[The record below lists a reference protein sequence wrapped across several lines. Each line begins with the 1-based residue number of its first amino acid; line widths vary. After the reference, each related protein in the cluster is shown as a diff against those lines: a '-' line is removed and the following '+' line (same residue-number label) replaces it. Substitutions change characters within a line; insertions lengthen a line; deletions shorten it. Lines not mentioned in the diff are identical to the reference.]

1 MKKLFFAALLSTP
14 LAAVAQVVAL
24 GTTQAGAT
32 FQLSTGIAK
41 VVSDKGGMQMRT
53 QPMAGAA
60 QYAALVNRGD
70 VEFGMSNVPELHYLT
85 KGEVITEGKPN
96 PELRMAARLVPWY
109 NGLIVRKDSPIRT
122 IKDLKGQP
130 MPAGFPGNPLGKVLI
145 TGYLAN
151 GGLTFDDTRQVPVPA
166 FPRMWDAFKQQ
177 QTAASIATIG
187 MSQLQELQA
196 ALNGVRFISF
206 DPSPSA
212 VAAMQKHVPNSYVV
226 EVKPGPGKIGIDAPT
241 NMLVYDYALWVN
253 AKVKNEV
260 VTKVVETLYSNPADI
275 KATSPLW
282 AEFDPAQM
290 GKDVGIPYHPAAAA
304 FYKSKGIIK

>member
-1 MKKLFFAALLSTP
+1 
-14 LAAVAQVVAL
+14 
-24 GTTQAGAT
+24 
-32 FQLSTGIAK
+32 
-41 VVSDKGGMQMRT
+41 
-53 QPMAGAA
+53 
-60 QYAALVNRGD
+60 
-70 VEFGMSNVPELHYLT
+70 
-85 KGEVITEGKPN
+85 
-96 PELRMAARLVPWY
+96 
-109 NGLIVRKDSPIRT
+109 
-122 IKDLKGQP
+122 
-130 MPAGFPGNPLGKVLI
+130 MPAGFAGNPLGKVLI

-151 GGLTFDDTRQVPVPA
+151 GGLSFEDTRQVPVPA

-206 DPSPSA
+206 DSSPAA
-212 VAAMQKHVPNSYVV
+212 VAAMQKHVPYSYVA

-260 VTKVVETLYSNPADI
+260 VSKVVETLYSNPADI

-282 AEFDPAQM
+282 TEFDPAQM
-290 GKDVGIPYHPAAAA
+290 GKDVGIPYHPGAVA

>member
-1 MKKLFFAALLSTP
+1 MKTLFALALLVPSIC
-14 LAAVAQVVAL
+14 VAQVIAL

-41 VVSDKGGMQMRT
+41 VVSDKSGMQMRT
-53 QPMAGAA
+53 QPMAGAV
-60 QYAALVNRGD
+60 QYAPLVNRGD
-70 VEFGMSNVPELHYLT
+70 VEFGMSNVPELHYLS
-85 KGEVITEGKPN
+85 KGEVIAEGKPN
-96 PELRMAARLVPWY
+96 PDLRMAARLVPWY
-109 NGLIVRKDSPIRT
+109 NGLIVKKDSPIRS

-151 GGLTFDDTRQVPVPA
+151 AGLTFEDTRQVPVPS
-166 FPRMWDAFKQQ
+166 FPRMWDSFKQQ

-206 DPSPSA
+206 DSSPAA

-226 EVKPGPGKIGIDAPT
+226 EVKPGTGKIGIDSPT

-260 VTKVVETLYSNPADI
+260 VAKVVETLYANPADI

-282 AEFDPAQM
+282 TEFDPAQM
-290 GKDVGIPYHPAAAA
+290 GKDVGIPYHPGAVA